1 MVISGCVVTN
11 LLARSIQLALQASGF
26 GFWGCWHLPNP
37 KDPNPDAIL
46 EAEAAAGQGEEE
58 AAAGK
63 EGCPNGVATAAEEDG

>member
-1 MVISGCVVTN
+1 MV
-11 LLARSIQLALQASGF
+11 LGF
-26 GFWGCWHLPNP
+26 EGCWHLPNP

-63 EGCPNGVATAAEEDG
+63 EEGCPNGAATAAEEDG